1 MNLKKLLVCFILALF
16 MPTILSAQI
25 NTEVQSDSTE
35 RYSKIVTMNS
45 KNTML
50 YDSTQLSKSDAYV
63 IVALLEREG
72 IWSPRV
78 RNANAIFAIN
88 NKNVYWINLFVEARA
103 LSSSVGDSILKNI
116 LYDLKSVYPERQY
129 EFELMAIDST
139 FSVITKE
146 IKIQ

>member
-1 MNLKKLLVCFILALF
+1 MILKKYLVRFILSLF
-16 MPTILSAQI
+16 ISTILFGQI
-25 NTEVQSDSTE
+25 NTQVQSDTTE
-35 RYSKIVTMNS
+35 RYAKIVTLDS

-78 RNANAIFAIN
+78 WNANAIFAIN
-88 NKNVYWINLFVEARA
+88 NKDVYWINLFVEARA
-103 LSSSVGDSILKNI
+103 LSSAVGDSILKNI

-129 EFELMAIDST
+129 EFELMSIDST

-146 IKIQ
+146 IKIE

>member
-25 NTEVQSDSTE
+25 NTEVLSDSTE

>member
-1 MNLKKLLVCFILALF
+1 MNLKKLLVCFILVLF

-35 RYSKIVTMNS
+35 RYSKILTMNS